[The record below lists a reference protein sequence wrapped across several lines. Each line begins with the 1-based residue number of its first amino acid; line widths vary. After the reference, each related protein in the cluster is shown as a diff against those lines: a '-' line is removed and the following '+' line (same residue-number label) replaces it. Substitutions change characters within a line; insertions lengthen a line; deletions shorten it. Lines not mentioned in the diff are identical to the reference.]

1 MSVEAAFAF
10 FVAMLVFAAT
20 PGPGIL
26 AAVAQALATG
36 VAPALWLS
44 AGLVLGDLLYL
55 LFAVFGLSAVAG
67 LLGELFII
75 VKLIGGGYLIWL
87 GWQLWRA
94 PAGGLGAG
102 DAALARATDGRRAF
116 ATGFLVTIS
125 NPKVVI
131 FYLGFLPTFID
142 LAGLGAGDVLTLAAL
157 LVVALWAVLLVY
169 VLGAHRARRLLR
181 DPRAGQRMNR
191 TAGAMLIGAGAL
203 LASRQ

>member
-1 MSVEAAFAF
+1 MSVEASLAF
-10 FVAMLVFAAT
+10 FAAMLLFAAT

-26 AAVAQALATG
+26 AAVAQALAAG
-36 VAPALWLS
+36 VASALWLS

-55 LFAVFGLSAVAG
+55 LFAVFGLSAIAG
-67 LLGELFII
+67 LLGELFAV

-87 GWQLWRA
+87 GWRLWRA
-94 PAGGLGAG
+94 PAAAG
-102 DAALARATDGRRAF
+102 CASDAALTRPGDGWRAF

-142 LAGLGAGDVLTLAAL
+142 LASLTASDVLILAAV
-157 LVVALWAVLLVY
+157 LVVALWAVLLGY

-181 DPRAGQRMNR
+181 DPRAGQRINR
-191 TAGAMLIGAGAL
+191 AAGAMLIGAGAL